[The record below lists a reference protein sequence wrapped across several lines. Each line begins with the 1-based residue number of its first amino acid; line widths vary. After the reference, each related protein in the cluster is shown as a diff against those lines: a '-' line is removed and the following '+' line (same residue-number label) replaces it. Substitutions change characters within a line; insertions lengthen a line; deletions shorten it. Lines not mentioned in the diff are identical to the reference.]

1 MSEHEPPQNH
11 FFVDNKEYKTPHTA
25 LKGLEI
31 KGIASVPANYQ
42 LFLEE
47 HGHAPDR
54 AISDGEDVNL
64 QNPPKH
70 FYAVPPATFGSNVQ
84 SPAR

>member
-1 MSEHEPPQNH
+1 MTNKPPANH
-11 FFVDNKEYKTPHTA
+11 FFVDNNKYETDHTS

-31 KGIASVPANYQ
+31 KQMASVPANYQ

-47 HGHAPDR
+47 HGNAADR

-70 FYAVPPATFGSNVQ
+70 FYAVPPATFGKQ
-84 SPAR
+84 

>member
-1 MSEHEPPQNH
+1 MTQPSTNH
-11 FFVDNKEYKTPHTA
+11 FFVDNKKYETDRTS

-31 KGIASVPANYQ
+31 KTMAQVPANYQ

-47 HGHAPDR
+47 KGNDPDR
-54 AISDGEDVNL
+54 VISDGEDVNL

-70 FYAVPPATFGSNVQ
+70 FYAVPPATFGHQ
-84 SPAR
+84 

>member
-1 MSEHEPPQNH
+1 MNEHKPALNH
-11 FFVDNKEYKTPHTA
+11 FFVDNKKYDTEHTS

-31 KGIASVPANYQ
+31 KTMAGVPANYQ

-47 HGHAPDR
+47 HGDAADR
-54 AISDGEDVNL
+54 VISDGEDINL

-70 FYAVPPATFGSNVQ
+70 FYAVPPATFGR
-84 SPAR
+84 A

>member
-1 MSEHEPPQNH
+1 MNEHNPSQYH
-11 FFVDNKEYKTPHTA
+11 FFVDNKKYETDHTS

-31 KGIASVPANYQ
+31 KTIAGVPANYQ

-47 HGHAPDR
+47 PGDAPDR

-70 FYAVPPATFGSNVQ
+70 FYAVPPATFG
-84 SPAR
+84 RK

>member
-1 MSEHEPPQNH
+1 MSQPAANLNH
-11 FFVDNKEYKTPHTA
+11 FFVENKKYETDLTA

-31 KGIASVPANYQ
+31 KSIAGVPANYQ

-47 HGHAPDR
+47 KGTDPDR
-54 AISDGEDVNL
+54 GISDGEDVNL

-70 FYAVPPATFGSNVQ
+70 FYAVPPATFGNK
-84 SPAR
+84 

>member
-1 MSEHEPPQNH
+1 MNQQTPPVNH
-11 FFVDNKEYKTPHTA
+11 FFVDGKKYETEHNW

-31 KGIASVPANYQ
+31 KALAEVPANYQ

-47 HGHAPDR
+47 HGNAPDR
-54 AISDGEDVNL
+54 AISDAESVDL

-70 FYAVPPATFGSNVQ
+70 FYAVPPATFGCK
-84 SPAR
+84 

>member
-1 MSEHEPPQNH
+1 MNEHKLPLYH
-11 FFVDNKEYKTPHTA
+11 FFVDNQTYETEHTS

-31 KGIASVPANYQ
+31 KTIAGIPANYQ

-47 HGHAPDR
+47 HGDTPDR

-70 FYAVPPATFGSNVQ
+70 FYAVPPATFGHK
-84 SPAR
+84 